1 MSNLPTR
8 RDQLTTAEQAGHHAL
23 CVYEA
28 RNFAC
33 APEDLHDDID
43 ILERAVTAI
52 RGARRLGDLAAMRA
66 WADDLEAKYGAAGV
80 TVSPSDIRARANR
93 LEADLNEGKP
103 TS

>member
-23 CVYEA
+23 CAYEA

-33 APEDLHDDID
+33 APEDLHDDIE

-66 WADDLEAKYGAAGV
+66 WADDLEAQHGAAGV
-80 TVSPSDIRARANR
+80 MVSPSDIRARADQ
-93 LEADLNEGKP
+93 LEAELNEGN
-103 TS
+103 TAS